1 MGYLYGCVKAEEKY
15 RVKVFG
21 CKERGRPRDG
31 PLDHSTGK
39 GWVKHVE
46 GDYPDRH
53 AKGSRLDIIL
63 LESYGGA
70 SPHTRAIVRRYARHA
85 SAKGVTDRTKYG
97 ATRASPKSFY
107 NHHMQRLVKG
117 CSRGG
122 RQEHPH
128 AGRMDA
134 ERRRTLPER
143 EARLRAARL
152 ATEGAASSGRG
163 ATEGGERQRATEG
176 ARSARAVPDSPP
188 PLEACIPCIHGEVYT
203 V

>member
-1 MGYLYGCVKAEEKY
+1 MALASGFTPNHGQALNSKHVVDLYEIGGDTETGGDILTETKVPSPTASSYCAGKGSKENGGNAASVGHRYGFGNTEEKY

-31 PLDHSTGK
+31 PFDHSTGK

-97 ATRASPKSFY
+97 ATRASPK
-107 NHHMQRLVKG
+107 
-117 CSRGG
+117 CGG
-122 RQEHPH
+122 RP
-128 AGRMDA
+128 G
-134 ERRRTLPER
+134 P
-143 EARLRAARL
+143 
-152 ATEGAASSGRG
+152 GF
-163 ATEGGERQRATEG
+163 GEVPG
-176 ARSARAVPDSPP
+176 SAR
-188 PLEACIPCIHGEVYT
+188 
-203 V
+203 